1 MTARPDNQCLCR
13 SHSLDHEA
21 QLGSQTG
28 NGCHTLRGWGF
39 RIRSSNGG
47 RTVHAKTIKRTPCP
61 EETES
66 RVVCCTCPIQ
76 PNSTFISISLLT
88 HSLLSFP
95 SFCLYSNVRPNS
107 IICTQLITIWSLS
120 KTGLAYC
127 LQTAVY
133 HRHRN
138 SEENTQRKRPNK
150 PNNVNTSYL
159 LLCYIYRTNV
169 SPYKAL
175 TAAVHR
181 SYVSANGVTIVTN
194 IV

>member
-1 MTARPDNQCLCR
+1 MLYLP
-13 SHSLDHEA
+13 HSTH
-21 QLGSQTG
+21 
-28 NGCHTLRGWGF
+28 
-39 RIRSSNGG
+39 
-47 RTVHAKTIKRTPCP
+47 
-61 EETES
+61 
-66 RVVCCTCPIQ
+66 
-76 PNSTFISISLLT
+76 STFISIFTDYILAVSSSVVPASA